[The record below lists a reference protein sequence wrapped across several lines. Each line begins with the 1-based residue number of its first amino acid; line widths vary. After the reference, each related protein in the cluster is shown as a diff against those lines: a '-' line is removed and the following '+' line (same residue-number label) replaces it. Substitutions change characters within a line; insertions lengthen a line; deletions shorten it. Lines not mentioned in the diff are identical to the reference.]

1 MATEKNMVQYVFTPW
16 RDRHELLLVREQ
28 LYGSSTSSTSCTAAQ
43 AEAQGDNGTSIS
55 TLLTPCIAGRGR
67 AAAATPAPPPPQRA
81 LQHQAIARISMWV
94 QRGNCPHMVEST
106 ALLMAAVLS
115 DEAAAMQTR
124 SSGSSTYAVRAAYSA
139 AFSR

>member
-1 MATEKNMVQYVFTPW
+1 MVQYVFTPW

-28 LYGSSTSSTSCTAAQ
+28 LYG
-43 AEAQGDNGTSIS
+43 DNDGESKTGT
-55 TLLTPCIAGRGR
+55 TTTTTTTTKR
-67 AAAATPAPPPPQRA
+67 RA
-81 LQHQAIARISMWV
+81 LQHQAVPRISMWV

-115 DEAAAMQTR
+115 DEAAAMHTR
-124 SSGSSTYAVRAAYSA
+124 SSGSETYAVRAAYSA